1 MLGIERRQLIMDKIQ
16 QEKKVYV
23 AELSQLFSVTEETVR
38 RDLEKLESENLL
50 RRSYGGAVLNEQKAS
65 EDLSFLKRSTIHSEA
80 KEYIALKARELISD
94 GDTIMVDSSTTCLS
108 LLQQLKDHK
117 NITIITNSI
126 RLAYDFAAAPF
137 RIISTGGNLRPN
149 SLALTGAATCNSL
162 ERYFADI
169 ALISCKGLHQQ
180 FGVMESNEDE
190 SVVKQVML
198 AQAKKSLL
206 LIDHSKFDQTAFV
219 KTCDLQAIDTLVTD
233 SQPDSLWQK
242 MLVQKQVTLIC

>member
-23 AELSQLFSVTEETVR
+23 SELSQLFSVTEETVR
-38 RDLEKLESENLL
+38 RDLEKLEGENFL

-65 EDLSFLKRSTIHSEA
+65 EDLSFLKRSTINSED
-80 KEYIALKARELISD
+80 KEYIARKARELISD
-94 GDTIMVDSSTTCLS
+94 GDTIMVDSSTTCLA
-108 LLQQLKDHK
+108 LLQQLKEHK

-149 SLALTGAATCNSL
+149 SLALTGAATCSAL
-162 ERYFADI
+162 ERYCADI

-198 AQAKKSLL
+198 KQAKKSLL
-206 LIDHSKFDQTAFV
+206 LLDHSI
-219 KTCDLQAIDTLVTD
+219 KTCDLQDIDTLVTD
-233 SQPDSLWQK
+233 KQPDAQWQK
-242 MLVQKQVTLIC
+242 LLVQKLVTLIC